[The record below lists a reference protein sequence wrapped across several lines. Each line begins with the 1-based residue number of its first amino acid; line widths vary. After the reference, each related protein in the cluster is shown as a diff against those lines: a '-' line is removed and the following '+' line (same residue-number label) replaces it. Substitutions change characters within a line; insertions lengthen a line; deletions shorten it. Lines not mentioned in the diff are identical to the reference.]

1 MGQIPEEFILSGSH
15 LCGSQPVNL
24 VLVAVTWIL
33 GTLWEVLALFLAIW
47 IAVKHFRELQRPST
61 GWTAVED
68 CFTMLMKSHAFYFA
82 P

>member
-1 MGQIPEEFILSGSH
+1 MGRVPEEFILSGSH
-15 LCGSQPVNL
+15 LCGSEPVNH

-33 GTLWEVLALFLAIW
+33 GTLWEVLALCLAVW
-47 IAVKHFRELQRPST
+47 IAVKHFRELQRPPT